1 MLTQLTVLRFTLYFI
16 CSNSLTFHCL
26 SKKIIS
32 SELTET
38 TSGAGLWLH
47 FPPLAPHALCLNNTS
62 ELLLKVLS
70 KHPLE
75 WWKITVLRKSRMLE
89 DFCGN
94 FEEISI
100 NTFIKEQNLAKP
112 CPSWALVNLTIHS
125 EVGIYLFHH
134 DLGSWLSLAKVQPWG
149 WTFAHYLWLCNRY
162 LLSTH
167 IQYLFWTSFF
177 KNKKSVKTTTGYIK
191 THNC

>member
-1 MLTQLTVLRFTLYFI
+1 MVLRFTLYFI
-16 CSNSLTFHCL
+16 CSNCLTFHCL

-47 FPPLAPHALCLNNTS
+47 FPPLAPHAPCLNNTS

-75 WWKITVLRKSRMLE
+75 WKSTVLRKSRMLE
-89 DFCGN
+89 DSVAILRKLVKTHLLKSKTWLN
-94 FEEISI
+94 HALPELLLTWLSI
-100 NTFIKEQNLAKP
+100 LRWGSTFFIMT
-112 CPSWALVNLTIHS
+112 C
-125 EVGIYLFHH
+125 
-134 DLGSWLSLAKVQPWG
+134 GSWLSLAKVQPWG
-149 WTFAHYLWLCNRY
+149 WTFVHYLWLCNRY